1 MSDTP
6 ETPRLLRPADA
17 SVAIGRATST
27 LAKMRMSGDGPVFVK
42 VGVSVY
48 YPEDSLRDWLAK
60 LPRFRST
67 AEVSVAAANR

>member
-1 MSDTP
+1 MTDTP

-48 YPEDSLRDWLAK
+48 YGA
-60 LPRFRST
+60 LP
-67 AEVSVAAANR
+67 